1 VIETQDYDLT
11 HLCHVYF
18 WFAKTNLMTLLKM
31 FLWRFLCN
39 HVDLYYNG

>member
-18 WFAKTNLMTLLKM
+18 WLAKTDLMALLKM